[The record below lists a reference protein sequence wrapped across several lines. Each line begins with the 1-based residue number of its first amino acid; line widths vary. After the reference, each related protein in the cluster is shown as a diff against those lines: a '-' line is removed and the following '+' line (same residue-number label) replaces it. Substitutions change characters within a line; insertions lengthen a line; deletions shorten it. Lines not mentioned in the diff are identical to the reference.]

1 VGWGSRKIQ
10 YALFEGDKHFL
21 IPIGQSMNEKN
32 RRNILILDPE
42 RDTAELFARAL
53 ETHQHSCKCYW
64 VRSTQDARSLLSEIS
79 FDFLLADLS
88 LLQQD
93 QFLLIE
99 AVRGLASNTS
109 IVVDGYINQREDI
122 QAALKMGAASYFIKP
137 IMVNALRK
145 FIDDLA
151 EPLPA

>member
-1 VGWGSRKIQ
+1 
-10 YALFEGDKHFL
+10 
-21 IPIGQSMNEKN
+21 MNDRN

-64 VRSTQDARSLLSEIS
+64 VRSTQDARSLLAEIP

-99 AVRGLASNTS
+99 TIQELAANTS
-109 IVVDGYINQREDI
+109 IVVDGYMNQKEDI
-122 QAALKMGAASYFIKP
+122 LAALKMGVTTYFIKP
-137 IMVNALRK
+137 VMVNTLRK
-145 FIDDLA
+145 LIDDLA

>member
-1 VGWGSRKIQ
+1 
-10 YALFEGDKHFL
+10 
-21 IPIGQSMNEKN
+21 MNDKN

-64 VRSTQDARSLLSEIS
+64 VRSTQDARSLLAEIS
-79 FDFLLADLS
+79 FDFVLADLS

-99 AVRGLASNTS
+99 AIREMPNNTS
-109 IVVDGYINQREDI
+109 VVIHGYMNQREDI
-122 QAALKMGAASYFIKP
+122 LAALKMGVTSYFIKP
-137 IMVNALRK
+137 VMVNTLRK
-145 FIDDLA
+145 LIDDLA